1 MKAMND
7 EKNKN
12 IKGDFKITEFIV
24 FIVRM
29 ASEWLTSFFKDCIT
43 KNENAKYTPPIN
55 PKLIIATSSSH
66 TSRDIILKSILK
78 STHHSTNKKPTN
90 LELIHRNEGMIIQVI
105 YFLLNIMIRI
115 FPIVGL
121 LLLIPMIAMQLTD
134 EVNWSFFDFLIMGIM
149 LSITGLALG
158 IIIKKIKYHKYRNIF
173 IAIIIMIFVL
183 IWAEL
188 GVGLFGTPFA
198 GS

>member
-1 MKAMND
+1 MYK
-7 EKNKN
+7 
-12 IKGDFKITEFIV
+12 
-24 FIVRM
+24 
-29 ASEWLTSFFKDCIT
+29 
-43 KNENAKYTPPIN
+43 
-55 PKLIIATSSSH
+55 
-66 TSRDIILKSILK
+66 
-78 STHHSTNKKPTN
+78 
-90 LELIHRNEGMIIQVI
+90 NEGMKIQML
-105 YFLLNIMIRI
+105 YFLLSMMNKI
-115 FPIVGL
+115 FPIVGF